1 MPKDPDGILRR
12 FFGRVFG
19 SAPERR
25 AKRSS
30 VRRSIV
36 YLACAF
42 LCLTGCVEDGSD
54 KRPGRPPPLVLVSRP
69 TVKDVAVEVRAPVDL
84 RPREQADLMSK
95 QVGYLST
102 VLVDRGD
109 PVKKGQL
116 LALVRPSELPDQLQV
131 AKGQLQQAEAALSQ
145 AKLNRARIG
154 SLAPTGVVSTQ
165 ELQQSATALLQA
177 EAQESAARAQL
188 QAVAVRIGETR
199 LDAPFDGV
207 VMQRRFDAGALVGP
221 QNGAILTVGRV
232 DILRLFVPVREQ
244 ESALVSVGQ
253 TVVVE
258 VDALPGQSWL
268 GQVARLSPGFDPLTR
283 TLDAEV
289 HLANSDGK
297 LRPGMYGRA
306 RIQVAV
312 HKQSL
317 TVPESAV
324 QLSGGQR
331 YLFVVEGTK
340 VQRRAITIGVDG
352 GTFVEVL
359 TGIKADDQLVVAG
372 TDALAD
378 GSTVRT
384 QVGTAPWQATPTAKP
399 GTSPAPH

>member
-1 MPKDPDGILRR
+1 MR
-12 FFGRVFG
+12 RVFD
-19 SAPERR
+19 SAQRQ
-25 AKRSS
+25 AVLSVS
-30 VRRSIV
+30 IVRRSI
-36 YLACAF
+36 CASV
-42 LCLTGCVEDGSD
+42 LCALFSVASCDQDGAD

-69 TVKDVAVEVRAPVDL
+69 TVTDVAVEVRAPVDL

-95 QVGYLST
+95 QLGYLSA

-116 LALVRPSELPDQLQV
+116 LALVRPSELPDQLQ
-131 AKGQLQQAEAALSQ
+131 AARGQLQQAEAALEQ
-145 AKLNRARIG
+145 AKINRARIG

-165 ELQQSATALLQA
+165 ELQQSTTALSQA
-177 EAQESAARAQL
+177 EAQQSAARAQL

-207 VMQRRFDAGALVGP
+207 IMQRRFDSGALVGP

-232 DILRLFVPVREQ
+232 DTLRLFVPVREQ
-244 ESALVSVGQ
+244 ESAQVAIGQ
-253 TVVVE
+253 KVFVE
-258 VDALPGQSWL
+258 VDAQPGETWI

-289 HLANSDGK
+289 HLNNSDGK

-331 YLFVVEGTK
+331 YVFVVVGNK
-340 VQRRAITIGVDG
+340 VQRRSVTTGVDG
-352 GTFVEVL
+352 GTFLEVL
-359 TGIKADDQLVVAG
+359 TGLSASDEIVVAG

-384 QVGTAPWQATPTAKP
+384 QAGTTPWQAPATAKP
-399 GTSPAPH
+399 APSPAPH

>member
-1 MPKDPDGILRR
+1 MR
-12 FFGRVFG
+12 RVFD
-19 SAPERR
+19 SAQRPVL
-25 AKRSS
+25 SVS
-30 VRRSIV
+30 IVRRSI
-36 YLACAF
+36 CASVVCAL
-42 LCLTGCVEDGSD
+42 LCVTSCDQDGAD

-69 TVKDVAVEVRAPVDL
+69 TVKDVSVEVRAPVDL

-95 QVGYLST
+95 QLGYLSA

>member
-1 MPKDPDGILRR
+1 MR
-12 FFGRVFG
+12 RVFD
-19 SAPERR
+19 SAQRPVL
-25 AKRSS
+25 SVS
-30 VRRSIV
+30 IVRRSI
-36 YLACAF
+36 CASVVCAL
-42 LCLTGCVEDGSD
+42 LCVTSCDQDGAD

-69 TVKDVAVEVRAPVDL
+69 TVKDVSVEVRAPVDL

-95 QVGYLST
+95 QLGYLSA

-116 LALVRPSELPDQLQV
+116 LALVRPSELPDQLQA
-131 AKGQLQQAEAALSQ
+131 AKGQLQQAEAALEQ
-145 AKLNRARIG
+145 ARINRARIG

-165 ELQQSATALLQA
+165 ELQQSTTALSQA
-177 EAQESAARAQL
+177 EAQQSAARAQL

-207 VMQRRFDAGALVGP
+207 IMQRRFDSGALVGP

-232 DILRLFVPVREQ
+232 ETLRLFVPVREQ
-244 ESALVSVGQ
+244 ESAQVAIGQ
-253 TVVVE
+253 KVFVE
-258 VDALPGQSWL
+258 VDAQPGETWI
-268 GQVARLSPGFDPLTR
+268 GQVVRLSPGFDPLTR

-289 HLANSDGK
+289 HLNNSDGK

-306 RIQVAV
+306 RIQVAI

-324 QLSGGQR
+324 QLSGCQR
-331 YLFVVEGTK
+331 FVFVVEGNK
-340 VQRRAITIGVDG
+340 VQRRSVTTGVDG
-352 GTFVEVL
+352 GTFLEVL
-359 TGIKADDQLVVAG
+359 TGLSASDEIVVAG

-384 QVGTAPWQATPTAKP
+384 QAGTTPWQAPATTKP
-399 GTSPAPH
+399 APSPAPH